1 MRETRVAPELQQ
13 EIRQTQVSGLL
24 SCVGQDGVEL
34 LGSILA
40 FGRPHRRLGLVRQG
54 FPSEY
59 GVLVS
64 SPMGFL
70 RRTQDLGI
78 RAPTQWTAAA
88 SYAKD

>member
-1 MRETRVAPELQQ
+1 MAHRGEGLRETRVAPELQQ

-64 SPMGFL
+64 SHPLTSVEFL
-70 RRTQDLGI
+70 
-78 RAPTQWTAAA
+78 P
-88 SYAKD
+88 